1 MINTCN
7 SEIQCIVLLL
17 DHEMSTL
24 IYLKV
29 KKHFEELKKYHINDF
44 LRKNQDLPKSE
55 KNQTLDISIGIFACE
70 RTSFCLLSIQY
81 EIGIMALHIGIGS
94 LGTDKIL
101 GL

>member
-1 MINTCN
+1 MKDWKN
-7 SEIQCIVLLL
+7 
-17 DHEMSTL
+17 
-24 IYLKV
+24 
-29 KKHFEELKKYHINDF
+29 HINDF

-55 KNQTLDISIGIFACE
+55 KTETLDISIGIFACE

>member
-7 SEIQCIVLLL
+7 SEIQCIVLLH

-29 KKHFEELKKYHINDF
+29 KKHFEGLKKSHQWFSKKESGFTQIW
-44 LRKNQDLPKSE
+44 KT
-55 KNQTLDISIGIFACE
+55 QTLDISIGIFACE
-70 RTSFCLLSIQY
+70 RTSFCILSIQY

>member
-1 MINTCN
+1 MKDWKKSHQWFSKKE
-7 SEIQCIVLLL
+7 SEFTQIWK
-17 DHEMSTL
+17 T
-24 IYLKV
+24 
-29 KKHFEELKKYHINDF
+29 
-44 LRKNQDLPKSE
+44 
-55 KNQTLDISIGIFACE
+55 QTLDISIGIFACE

>member
-1 MINTCN
+1 M
-7 SEIQCIVLLL
+7 
-17 DHEMSTL
+17 
-24 IYLKV
+24 
-29 KKHFEELKKYHINDF
+29 HFEGLKKSHQWF
-44 LRKNQDLPKSE
+44 SKKESE
-55 KNQTLDISIGIFACE
+55 FTQIWKTQTLDISIGIFACE

>member
-1 MINTCN
+1 
-7 SEIQCIVLLL
+7 
-17 DHEMSTL
+17 MSTL

-29 KKHFEELKKYHINDF
+29 KKHFEGLKKSHQ
-44 LRKNQDLPKSE
+44 KESE
-55 KNQTLDISIGIFACE
+55 FTQIWKTQTLDISIGIFACE

>member
-1 MINTCN
+1 MKDWKN
-7 SEIQCIVLLL
+7 
-17 DHEMSTL
+17 
-24 IYLKV
+24 
-29 KKHFEELKKYHINDF
+29 HINDF

-55 KNQTLDISIGIFACE
+55 KTQTLDISIGIFE

-81 EIGIMALHIGIGS
+81 EIGIMALHIGIVS